1 MLASPALRWCY
12 FHCRSSCRGKVIPP
26 QTCTAGMTV
35 NTATIG
41 GLAAAERDG
50 AATESVHC
58 VPYYLSLLLIPALLA
73 SWLRGSDHGLSVE
86 LPRPGFEPHRRR
98 LVRFLYFLQHYH
110 CSIISVYMLCVVLE
124 TLTIFLYTHTL
135 PVQLPLSADDVI
147 GRSRDQLGH
156 VTVL

>member
-1 MLASPALRWCY
+1 MTPRVAMDEFYTARMLASPALRWCY

-86 LPRPGFEPHRRR
+86 LPSW
-98 LVRFLYFLQHYH
+98 VRAPPPQTCALFIFFATLSLFDYKCVHAV
-110 CSIISVYMLCVVLE
+110 CSVRN
-124 TLTIFLYTHTL
+124 TNNIFVHSHLACAAA
-135 PVQLPLSADDVI
+135 VEC
-147 GRSRDQLGH
+147 
-156 VTVL
+156 